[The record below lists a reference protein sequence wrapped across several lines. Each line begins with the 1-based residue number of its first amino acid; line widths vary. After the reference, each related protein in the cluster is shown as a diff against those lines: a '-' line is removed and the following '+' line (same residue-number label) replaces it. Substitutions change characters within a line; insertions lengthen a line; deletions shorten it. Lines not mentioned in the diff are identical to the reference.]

1 VELQDSTLF
10 FNHFATNL
18 HALTGKIMLIYDAF
32 SLNPRGKTRPA
43 WLFFLG
49 KSAIYLFFC
58 LGATNLSHGVEGK
71 SYFLREMDTVSVQV
85 YGEADLNKVQR
96 IDGEG
101 RIRVNLIGTVKI
113 AGLTLR
119 EAEEHLQEA
128 FIEKKFL
135 RNPQVSVQ
143 VEKYAPYFI
152 SILGEVQ
159 KPGRVK
165 LEEESNR
172 IRLVDA
178 ISAVG
183 GFKGIAKAN
192 AVRITRMAEDGSE
205 INVIVDAESLIN
217 GEITDIPSDYLD
229 LLPGDVVYVPERLF

>member
-1 VELQDSTLF
+1 
-10 FNHFATNL
+10 
-18 HALTGKIMLIYDAF
+18 MLIDQAF
-32 SLNPRGKTRPA
+32 YTYLSRSIRYSGLFLINRSVIPA
-43 WLFFLG
+43 FFWLI
-49 KSAIYLFFC
+49 ATIFC
-58 LGATNLSHGVEGK
+58 HGNEAT
-71 SYFLREMDTVSVQV
+71 SYVLREMDTVSVEV
-85 YGEADLNKVQR
+85 YGEDDLNKVQR

-119 EAEEHLQEA
+119 EAEEHLQNA
-128 FIEKKFL
+128 FIEKRFL
-135 RNPQVSVQ
+135 RHPQVSIQ

-159 KPGRVK
+159 RPGRVK

-183 GFKGIAKAN
+183 GFKGIAKAD
-192 AVRITRMAEDGSE
+192 AVRITRVAQDGSE
-205 INVIVDAESLIN
+205 STVIVDAASLIN
-217 GEITDIPSDYLD
+217 GKTSDIPSDYLD
-229 LLPGDVVYVPERLF
+229 LLPGDVVFVPERLF